1 MNLPLKL
8 SAEMLAI
15 MMIGDGALA
24 LAQPRRHAALW
35 NTGPQAWRDVCS
47 FLQARPLL
55 TMALGAAGIVGG
67 FWLASGLRPDEED
80 VYDHLGAE
88 AHVPSTAWHDYDA
101 VVH

>member
-24 LAQPRRHAALW
+24 LTQPRRHVALW
-35 NTGPQAWRDVCS
+35 NTGPQAWRDLCS
-47 FLQARPLL
+47 YFEARPML
-55 TMALGAAGIVGG
+55 TMALGAASIAAG
-67 FWLASGLRPDEED
+67 FWIASGLRPEEED

-88 AHVPSTAWHDYDA
+88 AHVPSTAWQDYDA
-101 VVH
+101 IVH